1 MSLIQRVDNGD
12 LLLPI
17 NGKSHQTREPGHL
30 SCHGGK
36 TEPTRKYLCAP
47 ARIARSPGPR
57 GTAPCA
63 SRETCRRAVVASR
76 PSRMFPEQPS
86 ALWRGVGCMGSSPAR
101 PASREARCRAAVA
114 SRPSRM
120 SPERPARPRRAVRR
134 KGHCPLPL
142 EEVAGLDDGVQT
154 GFDVAAEK
162 IKKGGAFAA
171 WTNR

>member
-17 NGKSHQTREPGHL
+17 NGKSHQTREPRHL

-36 TEPTRKYLCAP
+36 TKPTRMYLYA
-47 ARIARSPGPR
+47 
-57 GTAPCA
+57 
-63 SRETCRRAVVASR
+63 
-76 PSRMFPEQPS
+76 
-86 ALWRGVGCMGSSPAR
+86 
-101 PASREARCRAAVA
+101 
-114 SRPSRM
+114 
-120 SPERPARPRRAVRR
+120 PARPRRAVR
-134 KGHCPLPL
+134 GAGVLPL
-142 EEVAGLDDGVQT
+142 QKVAGLDDGVQT